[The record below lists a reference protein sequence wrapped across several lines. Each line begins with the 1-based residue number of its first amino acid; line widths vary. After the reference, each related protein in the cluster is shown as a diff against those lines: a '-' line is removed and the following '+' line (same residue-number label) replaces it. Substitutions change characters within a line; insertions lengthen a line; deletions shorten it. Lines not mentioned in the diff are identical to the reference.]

1 MDCSNVSK
9 RMVLETVRA
18 GGRVASMVVRRRRFI
33 RSIYTTQLHMGLDC
47 EHGLSLET
55 GIYICKISPGSAAAK
70 EGNLAVGDR
79 VLSVSKF
86 PCFPGCFT
94 ASPITMH

>member
-33 RSIYTTQLHMGLDC
+33 RSIYTTQVLQILFQKHSPRPIICTLITFF
-47 EHGLSLET
+47 SLFSYTWDWTVNMVYLLKLEYT
-55 GIYICKISPGSAAAK
+55 
-70 EGNLAVGDR
+70 
-79 VLSVSKF
+79 SVK
-86 PCFPGCFT
+86 
-94 ASPITMH
+94 